1 MPTAYI
7 GVGSNIL
14 PEKNIKRALAYLS
27 QHERITGISTFYRT
41 MPFDR
46 PGDPP
51 FYNGVVRIATAA
63 GPRNL
68 KFHVLRNIEKRLHR
82 QRTKDKSAPRT
93 IDLDLLVYED
103 MVMDDGELQIPDPG
117 ILERPF
123 VAAPLYELAGDLI
136 LPGWDTPVRVIA
148 ERLKDQ
154 GMRPMHEYTKQLRR
168 IIHNGLRK
176 SGAPDKGAA
185 D

>member
-14 PEKNIKRALAYLS
+14 PEENIQRALSYLS
-27 QHERITGISTFYRT
+27 RYERITGVSTFYLT
-41 MPFDR
+41 TPFDR

-51 FYNGVVRIATAA
+51 FYNGVVRISTLA
-63 GPRNL
+63 GPRDL
-68 KFHVLRNIEKRLHR
+68 KYHVLRNIEKRLHR
-82 QRTKDKSAPRT
+82 RRTDDKSAPRT

-103 MVMDDGELQIPDPG
+103 MVVNDDELQIPDPG

-123 VAAPLYELAGDLI
+123 VAKPLCELAGDLI
-136 LPGWDTPVRVIA
+136 LPGWGTPVRDIA

-154 GMRPMHEYTKQLRR
+154 GMRPMHEYTQQLRR

-176 SGAPDKGAA
+176 SGAPGKGAA